1 MSSLRL
7 ALKQSLQETGHLA
20 PKEKKKKKSAPR
32 RGRQPRQPGE
42 PPRKRGR
49 PPKHSRPP
57 VAEPPKE
64 DRDNDDKEEDE
75 DGSENEFS
83 YDSEASHEEHEDQE
97 GEEDENEDE
106 EEDKEQTHNR
116 SRHSEQEGDDKNGD
130 PDDNEE
136 ANEYRGRKKNKKL
149 SSKQQEEINASDEE
163 RQTQRKILKKELKHS
178 AANKIQIHWKKKR
191 AASVDE
197 RKAKKGE
204 ESQEMEANS
213 SSHQVAEKQLKR
225 GSPTKEKISTTQ
237 TLGKK
242 KKEKGQGNS
251 SPVNSK
257 SSTVPPPTPEV
268 LEWARNISER
278 KCRKHITSGMRVK
291 VRFATKVKREGKV
304 IKKKIWYGG
313 KVSAVSKEGS
323 KIRIKYDDGTS
334 EVSQFPDKD
343 VVVDE
348 TDNGQHSVP
357 ADKFI
362 PPSIKEEEMEPEE
375 EEYIDPNTD
384 EHPGGAQEKQAAQK
398 MPDEEMG
405 MVIDEDRDR
414 RQKTDKGAST
424 PVKPTL
430 EATPQEEKLV
440 ASTPPSK
447 ETSGVENL
455 SPRLRDFG
463 SPEEGELSP
472 GLVLKKKDS
481 SKSIAAPQTQNEL
494 LPNAVQENLE
504 KEMSLDSPRVELT
517 KDIDTSTSKHESTGK
532 PAAPASKP
540 SLTIR
545 ISNIKQQ
552 EETEPANLT
561 SKKNVETSD
570 EELYA
575 DTPVTQ
581 RKVKSIDLEKI
592 DSAKEKPSSRKR
604 LASDG
609 SAEEPPSKKR
619 IYLKNDR
626 PVVAVSQEG
635 REESRKSDKEDELQ
649 EASVV
654 GDRPSE
660 VESQTLSSLGKV
672 QHEEETTKKDS
683 KTTISLTLRG
693 PISGET
699 EEDLA
704 PPSSKMNRSN
714 DSAGSPSSKGRRSPI
729 NERHLPEARS
739 ESSTA
744 MSKTVD
750 VAEGANT
757 ISESLS
763 MNADIG
769 SSEMAA
775 TTPELSVVDST
786 ISLFSSEQPGN
797 AAIESKHESRVQALE
812 SEEQVET
819 EESKSKVSTE
829 SIPSNRTGRRAAQQ
843 AKEKLNSKQEGAGPE
858 SAKKKKKRRR
868 REGKESD
875 GDESDQ
881 ESDEN
886 NWVQCDACGKWR
898 ILPSSV
904 KASSLPDAWYCHL
917 NIYDPKRNNCSALE
931 QTPKQVAK
939 ERRRAKKRAR
949 KQRLE
954 QAELE
959 AAAEDAKKGSGKE
972 DRPSTPTSSPKPTKG
987 VVSPK
992 TGKGTLSP
1000 KPARGALGRK
1010 TASASEAQKR
1020 LSPVPKEFNT
1030 QDSGSDS
1037 LPRLEK
1043 KGKKGKSED
1052 TSEGPAVDKEPEQP
1066 KGKPGRKR
1074 GRPARNR
1081 DVQEKKDDDNVEWVQ
1096 CEKCEKWRKLPPHIS
1111 AEELPDVWY
1120 CTMNTWNPESAS
1132 CESPEDKADASHQE
1146 VGSFVGLT
1154 QGNPG
1159 KYSYRSMIFGTVRKH
1174 NRPLSERSRAAESL
1188 FMRPLDEEEN
1198 PYPTV
1203 MYSKSSAFMPKISNF
1218 TKSNN
1223 VEERATSI
1231 FDVLS
1236 NSDLWTELRGLGAPM
1251 PVLSAGNQF
1260 QGQPKFLTFENLP
1273 DNIKEAMREIVLYT
1287 LGSSTLSGDDIIG
1300 EAQRFPWESLSK
1312 ELVEIHAYLNADVII
1327 NTILSLVRDGLVEM
1341 TCLRD
1346 PSLPISQWIPKYRK
1360 VRSRRDPEAFEAM
1373 KSTRFMKIAKPWK
1386 QREGN
1391 SADWITGG
1399 AAFA

>member
-106 EEDKEQTHNR
+106 EEDKEQPHNR
-116 SRHSEQEGDDKNGD
+116 SRHSEQDADAKGD
-130 PDDNEE
+130 PDDNDE

-149 SSKQQEEINASDEE
+149 RSKQQEEINASDEE

-242 KKEKGQGNS
+242 KKEKG
-251 SPVNSK
+251 
-257 SSTVPPPTPEV
+257 TVPPPTPEV

-384 EHPGGAQEKQAAQK
+384 EHPGGAQEKQSAQK

-414 RQKTDKGAST
+414 THKTDKGAST

-504 KEMSLDSPRVELT
+504 QEMSLDSPTVELT
-517 KDIDTSTSKHESTGK
+517 KDIDTSASKHESTGK

-552 EETEPANLT
+552 EETEPAKST

-604 LASDG
+604 LATDG

-654 GDRPSE
+654 GDRPTE
-660 VESQTLSSLGKV
+660 VESQTLSSLGKA

-729 NERHLPEARS
+729 NERDSPEARS
-739 ESSTA
+739 ESSMA

-750 VAEGANT
+750 VAEGA
-757 ISESLS
+757 
-763 MNADIG
+763 DRK
-769 SSEMAA
+769 
-775 TTPELSVVDST
+775 SVV
-786 ISLFSSEQPGN
+786 
-797 AAIESKHESRVQALE
+797 
-812 SEEQVET
+812 
-819 EESKSKVSTE
+819 
-829 SIPSNRTGRRAAQQ
+829 
-843 AKEKLNSKQEGAGPE
+843 
-858 SAKKKKKRRR
+858 
-868 REGKESD
+868 
-875 GDESDQ
+875 
-881 ESDEN
+881 
-886 NWVQCDACGKWR
+886 
-898 ILPSSV
+898 
-904 KASSLPDAWYCHL
+904 
-917 NIYDPKRNNCSALE
+917 
-931 QTPKQVAK
+931 
-939 ERRRAKKRAR
+939 
-949 KQRLE
+949 
-954 QAELE
+954 
-959 AAAEDAKKGSGKE
+959 
-972 DRPSTPTSSPKPTKG
+972 
-987 VVSPK
+987 
-992 TGKGTLSP
+992 
-1000 KPARGALGRK
+1000 
-1010 TASASEAQKR
+1010 
-1020 LSPVPKEFNT
+1020 
-1030 QDSGSDS
+1030 
-1037 LPRLEK
+1037 
-1043 KGKKGKSED
+1043 
-1052 TSEGPAVDKEPEQP
+1052 
-1066 KGKPGRKR
+1066 
-1074 GRPARNR
+1074 
-1081 DVQEKKDDDNVEWVQ
+1081 
-1096 CEKCEKWRKLPPHIS
+1096 
-1111 AEELPDVWY
+1111 
-1120 CTMNTWNPESAS
+1120 
-1132 CESPEDKADASHQE
+1132 
-1146 VGSFVGLT
+1146 
-1154 QGNPG
+1154 
-1159 KYSYRSMIFGTVRKH
+1159 
-1174 NRPLSERSRAAESL
+1174 
-1188 FMRPLDEEEN
+1188 
-1198 PYPTV
+1198 
-1203 MYSKSSAFMPKISNF
+1203 
-1218 TKSNN
+1218 
-1223 VEERATSI
+1223 
-1231 FDVLS
+1231 
-1236 NSDLWTELRGLGAPM
+1236 
-1251 PVLSAGNQF
+1251 
-1260 QGQPKFLTFENLP
+1260 
-1273 DNIKEAMREIVLYT
+1273 
-1287 LGSSTLSGDDIIG
+1287 
-1300 EAQRFPWESLSK
+1300 
-1312 ELVEIHAYLNADVII
+1312 
-1327 NTILSLVRDGLVEM
+1327 
-1341 TCLRD
+1341 
-1346 PSLPISQWIPKYRK
+1346 
-1360 VRSRRDPEAFEAM
+1360 
-1373 KSTRFMKIAKPWK
+1373 
-1386 QREGN
+1386 
-1391 SADWITGG
+1391 
-1399 AAFA
+1399 